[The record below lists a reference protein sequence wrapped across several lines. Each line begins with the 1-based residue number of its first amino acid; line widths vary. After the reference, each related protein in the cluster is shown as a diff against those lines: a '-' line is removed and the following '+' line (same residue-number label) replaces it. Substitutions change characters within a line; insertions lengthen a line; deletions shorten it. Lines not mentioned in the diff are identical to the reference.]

1 MKFGFLDNSRIFVMS
16 RPRTFI
22 EIVFDSVSNTVLI
35 AIICKG
41 IRLFKFRM
49 WLSDIISGSV
59 LGRTIT
65 EGGQPLFV
73 LINSNFTTMFQTKNM
88 KFANNAQGAD
98 NARTSPRKREIPSL
112 SLKRQLKHLK
122 AMIRTE
128 RNHKLRAYS
137 FILDNSIF
145 DCYSHYCM
153 TTLPDSIPD
162 EFIEIMDIMSLKT
175 DPTLLKNDALW
186 KS

>member
-1 MKFGFLDNSRIFVMS
+1 MRFEFIDNSRIFVMNLAKDS
-16 RPRTFI
+16 RH
-22 EIVFDSVSNTVLI
+22 
-35 AIICKG
+35 IISKEYFLYSLSCYFLNR
-41 IRLFKFRM
+41 IRLSNSYECSYFLYARGSLARIRKAIAFF
-49 WLSDIISGSV
+49 ISK
-59 LGRTIT
+59 I
-65 EGGQPLFV
+65 
-73 LINSNFTTMFQTKNM
+73 SNFIVMPKNL
-88 KFANNAQGAD
+88 KFANDAQGVD
-98 NARTSPRKREIPSL
+98 NARTSQRKREIPSL

-122 AMIRTE
+122 TIIRTE

-175 DPTLLKNDALW
+175 DPTLLKQGGIQ
-186 KS
+186 

>member
-1 MKFGFLDNSRIFVMS
+1 MKFGILYNIRIFVVLSTNDILKYMLIQ
-16 RPRTFI
+16 RYCLYC
-22 EIVFDSVSNTVLI
+22 FDCYYLQRYRAAQI
-35 AIICKG
+35 PCLPLICK
-41 IRLFKFRM
+41 F
-49 WLSDIISGSV
+49 SV
-59 LGRTIT
+59 FLVEQT
-65 EGGQPLFV
+65 EGEQPFF
-73 LINSNFTTMFQTKNM
+73 IIQISKTMTKNL

-98 NARTSPRKREIPSL
+98 NARTSPRKREIPAL

-128 RNHKLRAYS
+128 RNNKLRAYS
-137 FILDNSIF
+137 FILDNCIF

>member
-1 MKFGFLDNSRIFVMS
+1 MRFGILDNSRIFV
-16 RPRTFI
+16 
-22 EIVFDSVSNTVLI
+22 VFSTKDTTIQIMNRIYYAVLTSIIFKDKSCSNSVWAVQFVLD
-35 AIICKG
+35 G
-41 IRLFKFRM
+41 
-49 WLSDIISGSV
+49 V
-59 LGRTIT
+59 LGRTK
-65 EGGQPLFV
+65 QKANSF
-73 LINSNFTTMFQTKNM
+73 LIINNSNFIQMFQTKNM
-88 KFANNAQGAD
+88 KFAENAQGAD
-98 NARTSPRKREIPSL
+98 NARTSQRKRGIPSL

-122 AMIRTE
+122 TIIQTE
-128 RNHKLRAYS
+128 RSHKLRAYS

>member
-1 MKFGFLDNSRIFVMS
+1 MKFGFLDNSRIFVLNLAK
-16 RPRTFI
+16 
-22 EIVFDSVSNTVLI
+22 DSGHIISDSNTTIWV
-35 AIICKG
+35 AIIYRYSELFNSFRGCLIYIDGVLWRDKHSG
-41 IRLFKFRM
+41 IVSVPFFINRKFRHEM
-49 WLSDIISGSV
+49 
-59 LGRTIT
+59 
-65 EGGQPLFV
+65 P
-73 LINSNFTTMFQTKNM
+73 KNA
-88 KFANNAQGAD
+88 KFANNAQGVD
-98 NARTSPRKREIPSL
+98 YARTSPRKREIPSL

-175 DPTLLKNDALW
+175 DPTLLKQGGIQ
-186 KS
+186 

>member
-1 MKFGFLDNSRIFVMS
+1 MKFGILDNSRIFVLNLAKES
-16 RPRTFI
+16 KHNTSKEYFLC
-22 EIVFDSVSNTVLI
+22 SLVSYFLNR
-35 AIICKG
+35 
-41 IRLFKFRM
+41 IRLSNPCGCSYLYVYGSLARIREAIAFHIFK
-49 WLSDIISGSV
+49 
-59 LGRTIT
+59 
-65 EGGQPLFV
+65 
-73 LINSNFTTMFQTKNM
+73 NSNFIAMPKDL
-88 KFANNAQGAD
+88 KFANDAQGAD

-122 AMIRTE
+122 TMIRTE

-175 DPTLLKNDALW
+175 DPTLLKQGGIQ
-186 KS
+186 